1 MENNRPRGR
10 EKNVTGQASSDSMK
24 KRGEGLGTGSVGRK
38 EGYSSRPT
46 SRPTGNGYQSSG
58 GTGNQQFHSTGS
70 SAHHG
75 SSNVTRAGGI
85 GIGGLILI
93 VLAFLLFTGKCSGGG
108 GGGLLS
114 GLLGGGGSGTG
125 TGLNTVTQPP
135 ANQGGNGGNSMFSGI
150 LGSLMGG
157 DFSGG
162 GTVSTGWV
170 QSANTGKLN
179 TSVAEGSRAKRTQIL
194 GNGRDVIT
202 MMVYMCG
209 TDLESKHGMGTN
221 DLQEMLNA
229 KFGDNINL
237 IVFTGG
243 CKQWKN
249 NVVSSSVNQVYKVE
263 NGGLKCLVQDAG
275 RDSMTKPEVLTSFIQ
290 FCKQNYPAN
299 RYQLI
304 LWDHGCGSVSGYGYD
319 EKNASSGSMSLKGIN
334 DAIRNSQTTFDFIGF
349 DACLMATLE
358 TGLMLEPYVDYMIA
372 SEETEPGVGWYYTNW
387 LTALGSNTSMP
398 TVELGKMIVDEFVAE
413 CGRKCAGQ
421 STTLSVVD
429 LAELGNTVEAKFSD
443 FAVATS
449 NQVSGD
455 YQAVSN
461 ARSST
466 REFAAS
472 SRIDQVDLVH
482 LAHNLNTTESKA
494 LADAILGAV
503 KYNKTSANMTNS
515 YGLSIFFP
523 YKKSSKVDSA
533 VATYNAIGVDSAYS
547 RCIQQFASMGVAGQ
561 AVGTTASAGGVSSPL
576 SSLLGGSSAGNGS
589 AQSVGGISDLLGG
602 LLGGGGGGDLLSSLT
617 GGSSDFFGRSIGDK
631 EEVAQY
637 ISNHYFDPN
646 NLVWK
651 TENGKSV
658 MQLSED
664 QWNLVQNL
672 QLNVFYDDGS
682 GYIDLGMDNIYDFTD
697 DGKLLGEYDGTW
709 LAINEQPVAYYVMN
723 ETYEGSNYTITGRVP
738 VLLNG
743 DRAELIL
750 VFTNDKPKGYIAG
763 ARPIYINGETE
774 TIAKGIT
781 ELIEGDKIDLV
792 CDYYNYNGEY
802 VDSYR
807 FGEQLTY
814 SADMKISDV
823 YLPDWQNAAS
833 ATYLFTDLYAQEY
846 WTPVLAN
853 K

>member
-10 EKNVTGQASSDSMK
+10 EKNVTGQASNDSMK
-24 KRGEGLGTGSVGRK
+24 RRENGLGTGPVGRK

-46 SRPTGNGYQSSG
+46 GSSG
-58 GTGNQQFHSTGS
+58 SSYNRPSGTSGSSYNSGNQQFQSSGQTSSGS
-70 SAHHG
+70 G
-75 SSNVTRAGGI
+75 ITRAGGLGLG
-85 GIGGLILI
+85 GIVLI
-93 VLAFLLFTGKCSGGG
+93 VLAVLLLSKCGGSK
-108 GGGLLS
+108 GLLS
-114 GLLGGGGSGTG
+114 GLLGGGGTDYSSGQSQQQSG
-125 TGLNTVTQPP
+125 SSSSL
-135 ANQGGNGGNSMFSGI
+135 FSGV

-157 DFSGG
+157 DFGG
-162 GTVSTGWV
+162 SGTVSTGWV
-170 QSANTGKLN
+170 QSANTGKLD
-179 TSVAEGSRAKRTQIL
+179 TTVADGSRAKRTQIL

-221 DLQEMLNA
+221 DLQEMLSA

-249 NVVSSSVNQVYKVE
+249 NVVSSSVNQIYKVE
-263 NGGLKCLVQDAG
+263 NGGLRCLVQNAG
-275 RDSMTKPEVLTSFIQ
+275 SDSMTKPAVLTSFIQ
-290 FCKQNYPAN
+290 YCKQNFPAN

-319 EKNASSGSMSLKGIN
+319 EKYANTGSMSLKGIN
-334 DAIRNSQTTFDFIGF
+334 DAIKNSQTTFDFIGF

-358 TGLMLEPYVDYMIA
+358 TGLMLEPYADYMIA

-387 LTALGSNTSMP
+387 LTALGNNTSMS

-421 STTLSVVD
+421 MTTLSVVD

-443 FAVATS
+443 FAVATT
-449 NQVSGD
+449 NQVKSD
-455 YQAVSN
+455 YQKVSD

-466 REFAAS
+466 REFATS
-472 SRIDQVDLVH
+472 SKIDQIDLVH
-482 LAHNLNTTESKA
+482 LAYNLDTTESKA
-494 LADAILGAV
+494 LASAILGAV
-503 KYNKTSANMTNS
+503 KYNKTSSNMTNC

-523 YKKSSKVDSA
+523 YRKSSKVDSA
-533 VATYNAIGVDSAYS
+533 VATYEAIGLDSAYS

-576 SSLLGGSSAGNGS
+576 SSLLGGTSAGNGTT
-589 AQSVGGISDLLGG
+589 QSVGGIGDLLGG
-602 LLGGGGGGDLLSSLT
+602 LLGGSGSGGDLLSSLT
-617 GGSSDFFGRSIGDK
+617 GGSSGFFGRSIGDK

-637 ISNHYFDPN
+637 ISQHQFDPN

-651 TENGKSV
+651 TENGKTV

-664 QWNLVQNL
+664 QWNLVHDL
-672 QLNVFYDDGS
+672 KLNVFYDDGS
-682 GYIDLGMDNIYDFTD
+682 GYIDLGLDNIYDFTN
-697 DGKLLGEYDGTW
+697 DGKLIGEYDGTW
-709 LAINEQPVAYYVMN
+709 LAIDNQPVAYYVVD
-723 ETYEGSNYTITGRVP
+723 ESYDGSNYTITGRVP
-738 VLLNG
+738 VMLNG

-750 VFTNDKPKGYIAG
+750 VFTNANPKGYIAG
-763 ARPIYINGETE
+763 ARTIYVDGETE

-781 ELIEGDKIDLV
+781 ELTVGDTIEFV

-802 VDSYR
+802 VDSYI
-807 FGEQLTY
+807 FGNTITY
-814 SADMKISDV
+814 SGNNQISDV
-823 YLPDWQNAAS
+823 YLPDKNAAS

-846 WTPVLAN
+846 WTPVMTN

>member
-46 SRPTGNGYQSSG
+46 GSGYQSSG
-58 GTGNQQFHSTGS
+58 SNQQFQSTGTS
-70 SAHHG
+70 SGGG
-75 SSNVTRAGGI
+75 SIITRVCGLGLGGI
-85 GIGGLILI
+85 VLI
-93 VLAFLLFTGKCSGGG
+93 VLAVLLLSKCSGGSS
-108 GGGLLS
+108 S
-114 GLLGGGGSGTG
+114 GNSQQGQS
-125 TGLNTVTQPP
+125 Q
-135 ANQGGNGGNSMFSGI
+135 QGGTSDMFSGI

-157 DFSGG
+157 SSSDLFSAG
-162 GTVSTGWV
+162 GTISNGWV

-179 TSVAEGSRAKRTQIL
+179 TSVADGSRAKRTQIL
-194 GNGRDVIT
+194 GNNRDVIT

-221 DLQEMLNA
+221 DLQEMLGADLGN
-229 KFGDNINL
+229 NINL

-249 NVVSSSVNQVYKVE
+249 NVISSSENQIYKVE
-263 NGGLKCLVQDAG
+263 NGGLKCLVQNAG
-275 RDSMTKPEVLTSFIQ
+275 SESMTKPSVLTSFIQ
-290 FCKQNYPAN
+290 YCKQNFPAN

-319 EKNASSGSMSLKGIN
+319 EKNANSGSMSLKGIN
-334 DAIRNSQTTFDFIGF
+334 DAIKNSQTTFDFIGF

-358 TGLMLEPYVDYMIA
+358 SGLMLEPYADYMIA

-387 LTALGSNTSMP
+387 LTALGNNTSMP

-429 LAELGNTVEAKFSD
+429 LAELVNTVEPKFSE
-443 FAVATS
+443 FAVATT
-449 NQVSGD
+449 NQVTSD
-455 YQAVSN
+455 YQTVSN
-461 ARSST
+461 ARSSA

-472 SRIDQVDLVH
+472 SKIDQVDLVH
-482 LAHNLNTTESKA
+482 LAYNLNTTESNA

-503 KYNKTSANMTNS
+503 KYNKTSSNMTNS

-561 AVGTTASAGGVSSPL
+561 AVGTTASAGSVSSPL
-576 SSLLGGSSAGNGS
+576 SSLLGGTSAGNGS
-589 AQSVGGISDLLGG
+589 SQSVGGIGDLLGG

-617 GGSSDFFGRSIGDK
+617 GGCSDFFGRSIGDK

-637 ISNHYFDPN
+637 ISQHYFDPN
-646 NLVWK
+646 NLTWK
-651 TENGKSV
+651 TEGGKTV

-664 QWNLVQNL
+664 QWNLVHNL
-672 QLNVFYDDGS
+672 QLNVFYDDGA
-682 GYIDLGMDNIYDFTD
+682 GYIDLGMDNVYNFTN
-697 DGKLLGEYDGTW
+697 DGKLIGEYDGTW
-709 LAINEQPVAYYVMN
+709 LAIDNQPVAYYVMN
-723 ETYEGSNYTITGRVP
+723 ETYDGNNYTITGRVP

-743 DRAELIL
+743 DRADLIL
-750 VFTNDKPKGYIAG
+750 VFTNEQPNGYIAG
-763 ARPIYINGETE
+763 ARPVYINGETE

-781 ELIEGDKIDLV
+781 ELTEGDKIDLV

-802 VDSYR
+802 VDSYM
-807 FGEQLTY
+807 FGDQLTY
-814 SADMKISDV
+814 SSSMKISNV
-823 YLPDWQNAAS
+823 YLPDWQTSAS

-846 WTPVLAN
+846 WTPVLTN